1 MPVITT
7 LDGGHILRRTN
18 KAARSKPLPAHD
30 SAGFSCDEGIE
41 YTDDKGVLGVR
52 FHPKKR
58 RPFRDRLRFRTS
70 SLDSGEREAQDEQ
83 RSGQHCRAEDAI
95 EPGRRQ
101 RGVFSFWVRVG
112 EHALP
117 SQAVLAL
124 DKKPRHVAARRG

>member
-1 MPVITT
+1 MLVITT

-18 KAARSKPLPAHD
+18 KAARSKPLPAHE

-112 EHALP
+112 EHTLFHP
-117 SQAVLAL
+117 ETTSTCHPPLGYL
-124 DKKPRHVAARRG
+124 LS